1 LTGRHF
7 FFPEIILCAV
17 AISPFAAAF
26 FYSLCYALKPRGL
39 TRKRARR
46 VLALAKFKGIWK
58 L

>member
-1 LTGRHF
+1 LAGRHF

-26 FYSLCYALKPRGL
+26 FSLKPRGL

-46 VLALAKFKGIWK
+46 ALALAKFKGIWK